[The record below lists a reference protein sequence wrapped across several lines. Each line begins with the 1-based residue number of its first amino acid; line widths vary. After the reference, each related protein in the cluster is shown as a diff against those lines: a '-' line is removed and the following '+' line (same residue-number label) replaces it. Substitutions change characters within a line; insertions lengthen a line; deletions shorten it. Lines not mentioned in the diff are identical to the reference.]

1 VRALFF
7 VHPGQVSRSIMMD
20 MAAGFRTAGHEVLEA
35 DLGQVWRAIEQAA
48 TPEDRHVLISHA
60 TRQLH
65 GLLERQHIDL
75 TLGMWSSALHTF
87 SRSQGVFDR
96 HRPRTLF
103 DQVDVPHV
111 MYWHDAP
118 HVADGGIAV
127 DWLPTGIFGS
137 PSLRSVVNNTGTAQE
152 ITDVLGFAHAAVMPH
167 GFNPETFRPAS
178 WHASSAGRPFDL
190 AFSAVDGDPA
200 PTQLMIEELGSEV
213 PDVQAIRESE
223 ADRVRRTLM
232 HHSCWQGLS
241 PVLLDVLIESQLA
254 TRDRPV
260 LQRLRTVRAMRPE
273 LAADIDRL
281 LDQPRSYLA
290 VAGIVRSIEHWERP
304 FTYAY
309 LARRFRTLCF
319 GGASWAAWGFA
330 AGDRRITEAGMLAHA
345 SQPTAYQQARLGL
358 NVMRW
363 QDDEGM
369 NIKPLEIAGSGTAC
383 LCATRRGLGEILIPG
398 QEVLTFDHPALAA
411 AQVREAIA
419 RPDAVDEVARAGC
432 RRVHRDHTWA
442 ARVPDLLAASQGNRP
457 EERYHLQPADDGIVE
472 LSLPVAGASLE
483 SLTPSDPT
491 ERPLVKQL
499 GGRLP
504 LPQVEAVGVR
514 VGKATR

>member
-1 VRALFF
+1 ML
-7 VHPGQVSRSIMMD
+7 D

-35 DLGQVWRAIEQAA
+35 DLGQVWRAVDQAA
-48 TPEDRHVLISHA
+48 TAEDRHVLIGHA

-65 GLLERQHIDL
+65 DLLQQQHIDL

-96 HRPRTLF
+96 HRPHTLF

-111 MYWHDAP
+111 MYWLDAP

-137 PSLRSVVNNTGTAQE
+137 PSLRSVVNNTGTAEE
-152 ITDVLGFAHAAVMPH
+152 ITDVLGFAHAAVVPH
-167 GFNPETFRPAS
+167 GFNPETFCP
-178 WHASSAGRPFDL
+178 SSRSVRSAARRFDL

-200 PTQLMIEELGSEV
+200 PTELMVEELGSDV
-213 PDVQAIRESE
+213 PDVQAIRQDE
-223 ADRVRRTLM
+223 ADRVRRTLSQ
-232 HHSCWQGLS
+232 HACWRGLS
-241 PVLLDVLIESQLA
+241 LVLLDVLIESQLA
-254 TRDRPV
+254 SRDRPV
-260 LQRLRTVRAMRPE
+260 LQRLRTLRATRPE

-281 LDQPRSYLA
+281 LSQPSNYLA
-290 VAGIVRSIEHWERP
+290 AAEILRSIEHWERP

-330 AGDRRITEAGMLAHA
+330 AGDERVIDAGRLAHTA
-345 SQPTAYQQARLGL
+345 QPAAYQQARLGL

-363 QDDEGM
+363 RDDVGT
-369 NIKPLEIAGSGTAC
+369 NIKPLEIAGAGTAC
-383 LCATRRGLGEILIPG
+383 LCAARRGLGEMLTPG
-398 QEVLTFDHPALAA
+398 QEVMAFDHPALAA

-419 RPDAVDEVARAGC
+419 RPELVDEIARAGC

-457 EERYHLQPADDGIVE
+457 EERYHIQPADSGIVQVPPMTLDDDLE
-472 LSLPVAGASLE
+472 LPPPADTAA
-483 SLTPSDPT
+483 
-491 ERPLVKQL
+491 RPLVKQL
-499 GGRLP
+499 GGRLAM
-504 LPQVEAVGVR
+504 PQVEVVGAHARVGVR
-514 VGKATR
+514 